1 MVSAQSVSFDA
12 AGDRIYAGL
21 TNEVR
26 VFDVSVPGKECDTR
40 KTWKKKSE
48 GGQKGIVSCIATHPT
63 LPNVYAVGTYRKT
76 LGLYLEP
83 HGSCLCLLTGQSGGI
98 THIRFTADGTKI
110 LAGGR
115 KDPEILVWDVRNPGQ
130 LYSSLRRKADTN
142 QRIQFD
148 VSPLRPD
155 LVGSANTDGSVTFWE
170 LSKISSEAASAGPVE
185 PHRVCQDI
193 AAGGECVNGFSFH
206 PYEDLIATS
215 SGQRHYSSMDCD
227 SDGGDNSG

>member
-1 MVSAQSVSFDA
+1 M
-12 AGDRIYAGL
+12 
-21 TNEVR
+21 
-26 VFDVSVPGKECDTR
+26 
-40 KTWKKKSE
+40 
-48 GGQKGIVSCIATHPT
+48 
-63 LPNVYAVGTYRKT
+63 
-76 LGLYLEP
+76 
-83 HGSCLCLLTGQSGGI
+83 
-98 THIRFTADGTKI
+98 
-110 LAGGR
+110 
-115 KDPEILVWDVRNPGQ
+115 WDVRNPGQ